1 MTARGRAG
9 LATVEK
15 ILPRGGVSLRQCD
28 ALHAHNRLTY
38 SLQGGAVIGA
48 PNYHII
54 AMAKRNN
61 MDENTETVEEA
72 ADETP
77 QDETPQQDAGGTTP
91 DIRGDGGDGDASL
104 AARLDALEEQFAQLK
119 AMFDTLGVGGP
130 AIEPDGD
137 ADDDGVD
144 DSIEALFED

>member
-1 MTARGRAG
+1 
-9 LATVEK
+9 
-15 ILPRGGVSLRQCD
+15 
-28 ALHAHNRLTY
+28 
-38 SLQGGAVIGA
+38 
-48 PNYHII
+48 
-54 AMAKRNN
+54 MAKRNN
-61 MDENTETVEEA
+61 MDDNTETIEEA
-72 ADETP
+72 AVETP

-91 DIRGDGGDGDASL
+91 DAKDDGGDGDASL